1 MSEAMT
7 DVLAVVQAGSAQIQD
22 LGPDVT
28 KYARNLIEQVYVALR
43 DCEDMLRGAGEMIM
57 GGFLDG
63 LNDGFERVMQ
73 YVSQIGPWIQ
83 ENKGP
88 ERYDR
93 GLLVDNGGWIMSGLQ
108 EGLERSFEGNVMPY
122 VSDMGEMMQRAFGAP
137 VLSPMASVL
146 NRPTQTTQ
154 LNQQQSKNLTV
165 ILELDRVQVGR
176 MIYNLNNEETQRV
189 GVRLDGG
196 AA

>member
-1 MSEAMT
+1 
-7 DVLAVVQAGSAQIQD
+7 
-22 LGPDVT
+22 
-28 KYARNLIEQVYVALR
+28 
-43 DCEDMLRGAGEMIM
+43 M
-57 GGFLDG
+57 GGL
-63 LNDGFERVMQ
+63 
-73 YVSQIGPWIQ
+73 Y
-83 ENKGP
+83 
-88 ERYDR
+88 
-93 GLLVDNGGWIMSGLQ
+93 
-108 EGLERSFEGNVMPY
+108 EGIHNAFEGEVMPY
-122 VSDMGEMMQRAFGAP
+122 VSDMGEMMQGAFGAP

-154 LNQQQSKNLTV
+154 SSQQQSKNLTV

>member
-1 MSEAMT
+1 MLQ
-7 DVLAVVQAGSAQIQD
+7 DAGIS
-22 LGPDVT
+22 
-28 KYARNLIEQVYVALR
+28 
-43 DCEDMLRGAGEMIM
+43 IM
-57 GGFLDG
+57 HGFLEG
-63 LNDGFERVMQ
+63 LEDGFQRVMQ
-73 YVSQIGPWIQ
+73 FVDQIGPWIQ
-83 ENKGP
+83 QNKGP

-93 GLLVDNGGWIMSGLQ
+93 GLWVDNGDWIMSGLY
-108 EGLERSFEGNVMPY
+108 EGIHNTFESQVMPY
-122 VSDMGEMMQRAFGAP
+122 VSDMGEMMQGAFGAP

-154 LNQQQSKNLTV
+154 LNQQQAKNLTV